1 MIKTEN
7 RSYIKAL
14 KATTIFGGVQVFVI
28 LFQILKTKAVAI
40 LIGVAGM
47 GILGLIN
54 QTATF
59 ITSIT
64 SFGLES
70 SSVKNISLAE
80 ASGDN
85 NYLNKLISVFQKLIY
100 YTALLGLLFGLSLA
114 PILSKIIFNNYSYVV
129 TFIIV
134 AFSIFFTQLTVGKST
149 LLQGL
154 RKTKLLAKSSI
165 LSASIGLVV
174 SLPIYYFLGVDGI
187 AISIIISAISNY
199 LITFYLCRQLEI
211 NKVSFDQN
219 LFNKEGKN
227 MLKMGLLISLSS
239 FLSIGAAFILR
250 IYMSKNGGLSEV
262 GLYSAGF
269 VIIEG
274 YVGILFTA
282 MAKDYYPRLSM
293 VSNNQIERNQVV
305 NQQIEISILLL
316 IPILTIFLLSLN
328 IIIKLLYTSDF
339 FPAIIMIQ
347 YAILGMFF
355 RAISWAMG
363 YLLLAK
369 GDSKIFFWS
378 ELIST
383 IYIFTFN
390 ILGYKYFGLK
400 GIGYAF
406 ILIYFV
412 HTIQIYSIA
421 RIYYNFKFDNN
432 LVRIFVIA
440 TTLITIQF
448 FIIQMSNINYKYIMG
463 LVIFSLS
470 CFYSFKEFN
479 NKTQIFKSYFLLK

>member
-7 RSYIKAL
+7 RNYFNAL
-14 KATTIFGGVQVFVI
+14 KSTTIFGGVQVFVI

-47 GILGLIN
+47 GILGLIT

-59 ITSIT
+59 ITSIS

-80 ASGDN
+80 VSGDK
-85 NYLNKLISVFQKLIY
+85 NYLNKIVAVFQKLIY
-100 YTALLGLLFGLSLA
+100 YTAILGLLIGLSLA
-114 PILSKIIFNNYSYVV
+114 PILSKIIFNNYSYIL

-154 RKTKLLAKSSI
+154 RKTRLLAKSSI
-165 LSASIGLVV
+165 LSASIGLAI
-174 SLPIYYFLGVDGI
+174 SLPIYYFIGVDGI
-187 AISIIISAISNY
+187 AIAIIISAISNY

-211 NKVSFDQN
+211 NKVPFDQN
-219 LFNKEGKN
+219 LFNHEGKN

-239 FLSIGAAFILR
+239 FISIGSAFILR

-293 VSNNQIERNQVV
+293 VSNNLLERNQVV

-328 IIIKLLYTSDF
+328 IIIELLYTSDF
-339 FPAIIMIQ
+339 LPAIVMIQ

-383 IYIFTFN
+383 VYIFTFN
-390 ILGYKYFGLK
+390 ILGYKYFGLT

-406 ILIYFV
+406 IIIYFI
-412 HTIQIYSIA
+412 HTIQIFLTA
-421 RIYYNFKFDNN
+421 RFYYNFKFDNN
-432 LVRIFVIA
+432 LLRIFLIA
-440 TTLITIQF
+440 TLLITTQF
-448 FIIQMSNINYKYIMG
+448 FIIQIPNIYYKYIMG
-463 LVIFSLS
+463 LIMFSFS
-470 CFYSFKEFN
+470 CYYSFKEFN
-479 NKTQIFKSYFLLK
+479 NKTQIFKSFNFFK